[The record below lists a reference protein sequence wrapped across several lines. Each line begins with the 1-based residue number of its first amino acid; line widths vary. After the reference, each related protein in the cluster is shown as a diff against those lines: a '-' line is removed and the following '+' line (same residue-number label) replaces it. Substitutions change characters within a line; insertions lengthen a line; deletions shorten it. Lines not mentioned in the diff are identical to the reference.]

1 MPPTRV
7 LIVDDAVVVR
17 RLLSDVISEDPDLEV
32 VATAAHG
39 RIALERLDRHDVDV
53 VILDVEMPEMDGL
66 ATLEEIRR
74 RDRRLPVIMF
84 STLTQRGATA
94 TLDAL
99 SRGANDYLT
108 KPTNTAGIADAK
120 DQIRRDL
127 VPRVRALV
135 GRGVH
140 QETPVQVPERPRRSR
155 PIAEARVDVLAIGV
169 STGGPNALNELLP
182 KLPGDL
188 SVPVVLV
195 QHMPPVFTRLLAE
208 RLDARCALSVVE
220 AEPGMSLQ
228 PGHVYV
234 APGDHHLEV
243 TGGPAPS
250 TAITDGPPENSC
262 RPAVD
267 VLFRSVVR
275 AYGAR
280 VLAVVLTGMGHDGL
294 KGSELVVEAGGRVLA
309 QDQASSVVWGMP
321 GYVAKAGI
329 ADRVLPLDQMAP
341 EIMRRI
347 ARAGRTPRE
356 VA

>member
-1 MPPTRV
+1 MAPTRV
-7 LIVDDAVVVR
+7 MIVDDAVVVR

-32 VATAAHG
+32 VATAANG
-39 RIALERLDRHDVDV
+39 QIALDRLDRYEPDVI
-53 VILDVEMPEMDGL
+53 ILDVEMPVMDGL

-108 KPTNTAGIADAK
+108 KPTNTAGITDAK

-135 GRGVH
+135 GRDRVDDA
-140 QETPVQVPERPRRSR
+140 EVRPTTPVTTRKSSPG
-155 PIAEARVDVLAIGV
+155 ARIDVLAIGV
-169 STGGPNALNELLP
+169 STGGPNALNEVLP
-182 KLPGDL
+182 ALPREL
-188 SVPVVLV
+188 PVPVVVV

-208 RLDARCALSVVE
+208 RLDAKCALSVAE
-220 AEPGMSLQ
+220 AEAGMRLE
-228 PGHVYV
+228 PGHVFV

-243 TGGPAPS
+243 KGGPTP
-250 TAITDGPPENSC
+250 TVQITDGPPENSC

-267 VLFRSVVR
+267 VLFRSVSR
-275 AYGAR
+275 AYGPR
-280 VLAVVLTGMGHDGL
+280 VLALVLTGMGHDGL
-294 KGSELVVEAGGRVLA
+294 KGSETIVEAGGTVLA
-309 QDQASSVVWGMP
+309 QDQATSVVWGMP

-329 ADRVLPLDQMAP
+329 ADRVLPLDRMAP
-341 EIMRRI
+341 EILDRL
-347 ARAGRTPRE
+347 ARAGRARRE